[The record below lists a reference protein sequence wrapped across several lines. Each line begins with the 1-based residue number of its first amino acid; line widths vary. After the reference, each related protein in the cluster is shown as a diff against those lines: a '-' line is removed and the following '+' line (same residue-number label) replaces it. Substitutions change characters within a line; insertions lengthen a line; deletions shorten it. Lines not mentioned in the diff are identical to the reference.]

1 MGEEK
6 LIGRRFGRLV
16 VIGYDGRRGRY
27 PYWRCRCDCGRETVV
42 RQANL
47 KSGHTKSCG
56 CMRRQIYRDNMRL
69 VDGTSVVMIEKRL
82 KTPIQSNK
90 SGYNGVY
97 LNRKTGK
104 WTAQIT
110 FKGKT
115 YYLGSF
121 ANIQEAVE
129 ARRKGY
135 IPGTG
140 CPGYVHSY
148 ALASCPV

>member
-1 MGEEK
+1 MRGEEK

-82 KTPIQSNK
+82 KTSIQSNK

-129 ARRKGY
+129 ARRKGEKVY
-135 IPGTG
+135 DEFLKW
-140 CPGYVHSY
+140 YY
-148 ALASCPV
+148 AGRLDN